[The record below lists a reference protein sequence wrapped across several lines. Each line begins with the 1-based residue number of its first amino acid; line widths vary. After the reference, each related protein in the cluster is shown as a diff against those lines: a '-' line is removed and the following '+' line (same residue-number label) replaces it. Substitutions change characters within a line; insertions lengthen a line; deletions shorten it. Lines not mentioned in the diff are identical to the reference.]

1 MPGLCEVAMARR
13 TEGGMT
19 LLRYNCPN
27 CGAGITGE
35 SCEFCGTVIYDF
47 AAIQLGKPSYV
58 KIMYENEIY
67 MFRMIVDD
75 LTIRN
80 EGESVEVPDAH
91 GALRLSVPLSYSMEL
106 SMNAHCVQM
115 DTGALMTVVKRG

>member
-1 MPGLCEVAMARR
+1 
-13 TEGGMT
+13 MT

-58 KIMYENEIY
+58 KFMKDDQIY
-67 MFRMIVDD
+67 IFRMYVDNLSIRHEVDAVD
-75 LTIRN
+75 LADDCRGFPIFIPARTHM
-80 EGESVEVPDAH
+80 S
-91 GALRLSVPLSYSMEL
+91 LSLD
-106 SMNAHCVQM
+106 AHCVP
-115 DTGALMTVVKRG
+115 DHDGALMRVVKS